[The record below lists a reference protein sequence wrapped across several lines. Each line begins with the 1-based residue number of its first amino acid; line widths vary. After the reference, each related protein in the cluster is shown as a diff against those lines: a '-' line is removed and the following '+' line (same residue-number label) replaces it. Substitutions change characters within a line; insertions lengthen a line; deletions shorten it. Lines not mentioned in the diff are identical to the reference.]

1 MAKRIGDDLAI
12 LIAGYRGKIKR
23 SNDRAEPLVL
33 SPKLFSEFL
42 DKVESQLTGTREAL
56 LDSLAETSEKHADT
70 GKPVFRVTESK

>member
-23 SNDRAEPLVL
+23 SIDRAESLVL

-42 DKVESQLTGTREAL
+42 DKVEERINPSSSG
-56 LDSLAETSEKHADT
+56 
-70 GKPVFRVTESK
+70 FRSTESK